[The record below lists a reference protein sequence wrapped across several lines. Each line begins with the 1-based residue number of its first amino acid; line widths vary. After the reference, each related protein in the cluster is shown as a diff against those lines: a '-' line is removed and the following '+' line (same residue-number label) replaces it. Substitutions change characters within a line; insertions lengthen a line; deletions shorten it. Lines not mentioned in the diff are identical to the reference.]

1 MVKDNIFFI
10 DLQSK
15 RKADTNIQNYE
26 NMGRALKAI
35 VMALCLTCISIQAH
49 AQYEPE
55 DICITLNHPRLMMKA
70 GEEDV
75 IKAKIETDS
84 FLKDVHNAIIRK
96 SEEFLNAEPLQR
108 IKIGKRLLDVSRKAF
123 KQIYYMAYS
132 YRMTGDERFAR
143 QAEKVMLQVC
153 SFSDWNP
160 THFLDVAE
168 MTAAVSIGYDWL
180 YHLLSEESRNTI
192 RQAILEKGIYPSL
205 PEKTDNP
212 GNLHWLT
219 KKNNWNAVCNMGM
232 AWGSIAIYEDC
243 PELAAKIISRSI
255 ISSKSHTLL
264 EYGPDGNYPEG
275 YMYWNYGTGFLT
287 MLADAIEKATGLDF
301 GLASDYAFMRSGEY
315 MLHMTTQDFG
325 CFAYSDCNVKEN
337 TLCIPLFWMAARQ
350 NDLSLLYG
358 EASRIKYLKEKGREE
373 SLYISRYLPSVLI
386 WAPERCLSDNPAP
399 KKRLFVGQGET
410 PVAILRNHHGG
421 KDEIFAG
428 LKGGACRNGHS
439 HMDIGSFVMYKGKN
453 RWFEDL
459 GHQDYNSLE
468 KEGIVL
474 NKRTQYSTRW
484 IPFRISMYSH
494 NLIIFSDSLQRVEPR
509 AFIDSY
515 GDRPDFVHA
524 ASDLSAIQGGL
535 VESHVRGIAIVDDSY
550 VVVRDEIKT
559 GEKDMPIRWAA
570 LTPAKVKIISND
582 TALLSIGEEQLYFK
596 VEGGDIS
603 LETYSTDPPHYYDK
617 PNPGTVM
624 IGFRTTLKADCS
636 TTFTISLIPAEHYG
650 KERKEIENINTWKK
664 P

>member
-1 MVKDNIFFI
+1 MHGKLSNSRSMKTHN
-10 DLQSK
+10 Q
-15 RKADTNIQNYE
+15 
-26 NMGRALKAI
+26 ALK
-35 VMALCLTCISIQAH
+35 VMALAFLLALQSTGMH

-55 DICITLNHPRLMMKA
+55 NIRITEDHPRLMMKA
-70 GEEDV
+70 GEED
-75 IKAKIETDS
+75 IIRQKIETDE
-84 FLKDVHNAIIRK
+84 FLMDVHEAILRK
-96 SEEFLNAEPLQR
+96 SEGFLNAEPLQR
-108 IKIGKRLLDVSRKAF
+108 IKIGKRLLDVSRSAF

-132 YRMTGDERFAR
+132 YRMTGDVRFAR
-143 QAEKVMLQVC
+143 QVEKVMLQVC
-153 SFSDWNP
+153 GFTDWNP

-168 MTAAVSIGYDWL
+168 MTAAVAIGYDWT
-180 YHLLSEESRNTI
+180 YDQLSEESRRII
-192 RQAILEKGIYPSL
+192 REGILEKGIYPSL

-212 GNLHWLT
+212 DNLHWLK

-243 PELAAKIISRSI
+243 PELASTVISRSI
-255 ISSKSHTLL
+255 TSSKSHTLL

-287 MLADAIEKATGLDF
+287 MLADAVEKATNLDF

-315 MLHMTTQDFG
+315 MLQMTTQDFG

-337 TLCIPLFWMAARQ
+337 TLCIPLFWMAAKQ

-358 EASRIKYLKEKGREE
+358 EASRIKHIKGQGREE
-373 SLYISRYLPSVLI
+373 SLYISRYLPSLLI

-399 KKRLFVGQGET
+399 KERLFVGQGET
-410 PVAILRNHHGG
+410 PIAILRNHHGG
-421 KDEIFAG
+421 DDEIFVG
-428 LKGGACRNGHS
+428 LKGGACKNGHS

-459 GHQDYNSLE
+459 GHQEYNSLE
-468 KEGIVL
+468 KEGIRL
-474 NKRTQYSTRW
+474 NQRTQYSSRW
-484 IPFRISMYSH
+484 IPFLISMYSH

-515 GDRPDFVHA
+515 GDKPDFVHA

-535 VESHVRGIAIVDDSY
+535 IESHVRGVAIVDDSY
-550 VVVRDEIKT
+550 VVIRDEIKT

-570 LTPAKVKIISND
+570 LTPASVEIISND
-582 TALLSIGEEQLYFK
+582 TAVLTKGTDKLYLK
-596 VEGGDIS
+596 AEGCDIK

-617 PNPGTVM
+617 PHPGTIM
-624 IGFRTTLKADCS
+624 IGFQTNLKAG
-636 TTFTISLIPAEHYG
+636 TEYTLTVSLIPEEHYG
-650 KERKEIENINTWKK
+650 KERESIDEINNWKE
-664 P
+664 